1 MKSLKLL
8 VTNPSLFIKKV
19 FGGPLRLYKIHILK
33 DEFIIEMTRW
43 KKNKGDKTHRLDYPT
58 LTEQKRVIIPS
69 DSLQDR
75 IPLKRKRG
83 VVLQGRTLTHP
94 SIQESTSNVRKFH
107 RKF

>member
-43 KKNKGDKTHRLDYPT
+43 KKIKVI
-58 LTEQKRVIIPS
+58 KRI
-69 DSLQDR
+69 
-75 IPLKRKRG
+75 G
-83 VVLQGRTLTHP
+83 
-94 SIQESTSNVRKFH
+94 
-107 RKF
+107 